1 MTIRQLFLAGLI
13 SSASACQ
20 LSVDDRSGP
29 TSPRGE
35 DVGVRSAQPLREP
48 AAALE
53 PVGEKY
59 PAMPARTAEADNTK
73 VNRRDDSDALSP
85 MDQGNSKAETEMTAA
100 IRKGIIA
107 DKESSADAKNIKIIT
122 IGERVTLRG
131 PVKSQQERARIEALA
146 RRTSGV
152 AAVDNQLEIIR

>member
-1 MTIRQLFLAGLI
+1 MSIRQLFIAGLI
-13 SSASACQ
+13 TSASACQ
-20 LSVDDRSGP
+20 LSGDDRSGP
-29 TSPRGE
+29 TSRPAD

-48 AAALE
+48 AAALD
-53 PVGEKY
+53 PVDVND
-59 PAMPARTAEADNTK
+59 PATAARTAEADNTK

-85 MDQGNSKAETEMTAA
+85 MDQGNSKAETETTAA

-131 PVKSQQERARIEALA
+131 PVKSKQERARIEALA
-146 RRTSGV
+146 LRTSCV
-152 AAVDNQLEIIR
+152 AAVDYQLEIIR